1 MLCSYRINCTK
12 SSTHE
17 TKTKPFRLRLSSLA
31 WHRNYSSLNVNR
43 SQSIYLLRMT
53 TTSTHWKKMT
63 NPDYFGSHDLM
74 TDSGEYGQI
83 TVTIASVSQEKV
95 KGSDGKDSSCIV
107 AKTQETKPIILNKTN
122 CKTITKVLGTPI
134 IERWAGHKVIIGV
147 DKVKAFGDVTDALRV
162 RSTKP
167 VPEKPKDY
175 TKQIE
180 AINACPDMPALVA
193 LWQSMDAETKTA
205 CLAYKDARKTQL
217 EQTK

>member
-1 MLCSYRINCTK
+1 
-12 SSTHE
+12 
-17 TKTKPFRLRLSSLA
+17 
-31 WHRNYSSLNVNR
+31 
-43 SQSIYLLRMT
+43 MT

-83 TVTIASVSQEKV
+83 TVTIASVSQDKV
-95 KGSDGKDSSCIV
+95 KGADGKDSLCIV
-107 AKTQETKPIILNKTN
+107 AKTAETKPIILNKTN

-167 VPEKPKDY
+167 VPDKPKDY

-180 AINACPDMPALVA
+180 AINACSDMPALVA
-193 LWQSMDAETKTA
+193 LWQGMDAETKTA
-205 CLAYKDARKTQL
+205 CLSYKDARKNQL
-217 EQTK
+217 EQVK

>member
-1 MLCSYRINCTK
+1 
-12 SSTHE
+12 
-17 TKTKPFRLRLSSLA
+17 
-31 WHRNYSSLNVNR
+31 
-43 SQSIYLLRMT
+43 MT

-74 TDSGEYGQI
+74 TDTGEYGQI

-167 VPEKPKDY
+167 TPDKPKDY

-180 AINACPDMPALVA
+180 AINACADMPALVA
-193 LWQSMDAETKTA
+193 LWQGMDSETKTA
-205 CLAYKDARKTQL
+205 CLSYKDARKTQL